1 MLNKKILVEKINKLL
16 PIEQEEIFKIIKRFN
31 IKYTENNNG
40 IFINLSN
47 NVDNQYLKEIDNYL
61 NYLEINKTN
70 IKDIEQICTNITN
83 KQKIDDKN
91 NFKLYYFN
99 NDYFNNYILKSDN
112 YDELLNYL
120 NKKFLL
126 KHKNLQDKTNNYLN
140 IIKKYNRII
149 TIKYLNLY
157 DNNKNIDN
165 NLQYETYLL

>member
-16 PIEQEEIFKIIKRFN
+16 PIEQKEIFKIIKRFN
-31 IKYTENNNG
+31 IKYTENTNG
-40 IFINLSN
+40 VFINLSN
-47 NVDNQYLKEIDNYL
+47 NIDTEYLEEIENYL

-99 NDYFNNYILKSDN
+99 NNYLNNYILKSDN

-120 NKKFLL
+120 NKNFLL

-165 NLQYETYLL
+165 NLQYESYLL

>member
-16 PIEQEEIFKIIKRFN
+16 PIEQKEIFKIIKRFN

-40 IFINLSN
+40 VFINLSN
-47 NVDNQYLKEIDNYL
+47 NIDGQYLEEIENYL

-83 KQKIDDKN
+83 KQKIEEQN

-99 NDYFNNYILKSDN
+99 NKNINNYILNSNISKDS
-112 YDELLNYL
+112 LNFINKLSL
-120 NKKFLL
+120 NRSKDY
-126 KHKNLQDKTNNYLN
+126 QDKTIQYLN

-149 TIKYLNLY
+149 AIKYLNLY
-157 DNNKNIDN
+157 DNYKNLEN
-165 NLQYETYLL
+165 NLYHQSYLL

>member
-40 IFINLSN
+40 VFINLSN
-47 NVDNQYLKEIDNYL
+47 NIDGQYLEEIENYL

-83 KQKIDDKN
+83 KQKIEEQN

-99 NDYFNNYILKSDN
+99 NKNINNYILNSNISKDS
-112 YDELLNYL
+112 LNFINKLSL
-120 NKKFLL
+120 NRSKDY
-126 KHKNLQDKTNNYLN
+126 QDKTIQYLN

-149 TIKYLNLY
+149 AIKYLNLY
-157 DNNKNIDN
+157 DNYKNLEN
-165 NLQYETYLL
+165 NLYHQSYLL

>member
-47 NVDNQYLKEIDNYL
+47 NVDNQYLKEIENYL

-99 NDYFNNYILKSDN
+99 NNYLNNYILKSDN

-120 NKKFLL
+120 NKNFLL

-140 IIKKYNRII
+140 IMKKYNRII

-165 NLQYETYLL
+165 NLEYESYLL

>member
-31 IKYTENNNG
+31 IKYTENTNG
-40 IFINLSN
+40 VFINLSN
-47 NVDNQYLKEIDNYL
+47 NIDTQYLEEIENYL

-99 NDYFNNYILKSDN
+99 NNYLNNYILKSDN

-120 NKKFLL
+120 NKNFLL

-165 NLQYETYLL
+165 NLQYESYLL

>member
-40 IFINLSN
+40 VFINLSN
-47 NVDNQYLKEIDNYL
+47 NIDTQYLEEIENYL

-99 NDYFNNYILKSDN
+99 NNYLNNYILKSDN

-120 NKKFLL
+120 NKNFLL

-165 NLQYETYLL
+165 NLQYESYLL

>member
-47 NVDNQYLKEIDNYL
+47 NVDNQYLKEIENYI

-99 NDYFNNYILKSDN
+99 NNYFNNYILKSDN

-120 NKKFLL
+120 NNNFLL

>member
-47 NVDNQYLKEIDNYL
+47 NVDNQYLKEIENYL

-83 KQKIDDKN
+83 KQKIYDKN

-99 NDYFNNYILKSDN
+99 NNYFNNYILKSDN

-120 NKKFLL
+120 NNNFLL

>member
-31 IKYTENNNG
+31 IKYTENTNG
-40 IFINLSN
+40 VFINLSN
-47 NVDNQYLKEIDNYL
+47 NIDTQYLEEIENYL

-99 NDYFNNYILKSDN
+99 NNYLNNYILKSDN
-112 YDELLNYL
+112 YDELWNYL
-120 NKKFLL
+120 NKNFLL
-126 KHKNLQDKTNNYLN
+126 KHKNLKDKTNNYLN

-165 NLQYETYLL
+165 NLQYESYLL

>member
-16 PIEQEEIFKIIKRFN
+16 PIEQKEIFKIIKRFN
-31 IKYTENNNG
+31 IKYTENTNG
-40 IFINLSN
+40 VFINLSN
-47 NVDNQYLKEIDNYL
+47 NIDTQYLEEIENYL

-99 NDYFNNYILKSDN
+99 NNYLNNYILKSDN

-120 NKKFLL
+120 NKNFLL

-165 NLQYETYLL
+165 NLQYESYLL

>member
-40 IFINLSN
+40 VFINLSN
-47 NVDNQYLKEIDNYL
+47 NINTQYLDEIENYL

-99 NDYFNNYILKSDN
+99 NNYLNNYILKSDN

-120 NKKFLL
+120 NKNFLL

-140 IIKKYNRII
+140 IMKKYNRII

-165 NLQYETYLL
+165 NLEYESYLL

>member
-47 NVDNQYLKEIDNYL
+47 NVDNQYLEEIENYL

-99 NDYFNNYILKSDN
+99 NNYLNNYILKSDN

-120 NKKFLL
+120 NKNFLL

-140 IIKKYNRII
+140 IMKKYNRII

-165 NLQYETYLL
+165 NLEYESYLL

>member
-47 NVDNQYLKEIDNYL
+47 NVDNQYLKEIENYI

-83 KQKIDDKN
+83 KQKIYDKN

-99 NDYFNNYILKSDN
+99 NNYFNNYILKSDN

-120 NKKFLL
+120 NNNFLL